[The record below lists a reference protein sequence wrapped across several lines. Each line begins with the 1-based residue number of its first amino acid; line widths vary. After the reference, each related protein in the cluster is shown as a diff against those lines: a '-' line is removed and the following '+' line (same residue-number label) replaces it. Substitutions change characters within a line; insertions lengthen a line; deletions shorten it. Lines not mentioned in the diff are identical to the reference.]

1 MKKIN
6 STLLLFA
13 LILTFLGLSYVASAR
28 VGIGSRSDEV
38 KVIQEILKSDPDVY
52 PEGYVTGYFGP
63 LTEKAIKK
71 LQKKC
76 GLPKTGV
83 IDEQTEKCI
92 FPIEYQVKVLSPNGG
107 EFWNRNEI
115 QTITWEVIT
124 PSEVTTSS
132 VEGVK
137 LYPFWSKVS
146 IDLFKKI
153 GEKTTFVKH
162 IATANLFDKSHSWK
176 IAPNIPNSKDYVIRI
191 SLGPGVGPIWY
202 REKAG
207 QALPSPEEI
216 WPVPPPPHH
225 IAWDESDAPFEITGE
240 VKPLPNLEEV
250 IAILEKM
257 LAELQ
262 KAINLLKGMSQ

>member
-13 LILTFLGLSYVASAR
+13 LILTFLGLGWIASAR
-28 VGIGSRSDEV
+28 VGIGSRNEEV
-38 KVIQEILKSDPDVY
+38 KAIQEILKTDPDIY
-52 PEGYVTGYFGP
+52 PEGYVTGYYGP
-63 LTEKAIKK
+63 LTEKAIRK

-76 GLPKTGV
+76 GLPETGE
-83 IDEQTEKCI
+83 IDEETEKCI
-92 FPIEYQVKVLSPNGG
+92 YPIEYKIKVIAPNEGG
-107 EFWNRNEI
+107 IWDREQI

-124 PSEVTTSS
+124 PSEVTTPS

-137 LYPFWSKVS
+137 PYPFWSKVS
-146 IDLFKKI
+146 IDLFKKT
-153 GEKTTFVKH
+153 GDKSTFVKH
-162 IATANLFDKSHSWK
+162 IATVNLFDKSYSWK
-176 IAPNIPNSKDYVIRI
+176 IVSDIPNGKDYVIRI

-202 REKAG
+202 REKIG
-207 QALPSPEEI
+207 QTLPSPEEI

-225 IAWDESDAPFEITGE
+225 IIWDESDVPFEITGE

-262 KAINLLKGMSQ
+262 NAINLLKGMR